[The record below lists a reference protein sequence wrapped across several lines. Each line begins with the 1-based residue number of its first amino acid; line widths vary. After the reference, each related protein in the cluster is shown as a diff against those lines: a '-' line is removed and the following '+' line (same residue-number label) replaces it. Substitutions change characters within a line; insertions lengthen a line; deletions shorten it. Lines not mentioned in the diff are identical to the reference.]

1 MNILRTLPPFT
12 RLDRYIA
19 REMLTPLGIGVCA
32 ILLMLIGNLLFNYAP
47 WFFNYGVPVAAV
59 AQMVLYYTPYLLVLS
74 LPVGA
79 AVGTALTVNRLTR
92 DSEITILRMTGVS
105 LRRIFAPMMLIGVLL
120 SVANFAL
127 NEYLV
132 PPSMQQFNKLRNKIF
147 LLAPVPNLTNNAVI
161 KAQNYMVGIGVA
173 QQQGEKVVL
182 EDVLM
187 FERREQG
194 GWLVVKAPR
203 GEYHNGVWT
212 LYEPSVHYYQP
223 DGKVADVREAT
234 RLVINLQVALQDFFA
249 APTPEEQTMAQ
260 LSEQIRRNREMGLDT
275 RQLEVSY
282 HLKAAVPAACLV
294 LALCAPVLSFLLAR
308 AGGFVGVL
316 LSIVLVFVFWNTLLL
331 FQILGNY
338 GFLPPMLAAWSPNL
352 LFGVGGLV
360 LLRRLE

>member
-1 MNILRTLPPFT
+1 MIRQLPPFT

-19 REMLTPLGIGVCA
+19 REMLTPLGIGILA

-47 WFFNYGVPVAAV
+47 WFFNYGVPVSAV
-59 AQMVLYYTPYLLVLS
+59 LQMVLYYTPYLLVLS

-92 DSEITILRMTGVS
+92 DSEITILRMAGIS
-105 LRRIFAPMMLIGVLL
+105 LRRIFAPMVLIGVLL
-120 SVANFAL
+120 SLANFAL

-132 PPSMQQFNKLRNKIF
+132 PPTMQQFNKLRNRIF
-147 LLAPVPNLTNNAVI
+147 LLAPVPNLTSNAVI

-173 QQQGEKVVL
+173 QQQGERVLL

-187 FERREQG
+187 FERRAPNE
-194 GWLVVKAPR
+194 WLLVKAPR

-212 LYEPSVHYYQP
+212 LYEPTVHYYQA
-223 DGKVADVREAT
+223 DGKVADVQRST
-234 RLVINLQVALQDFFA
+234 RLVINLQVAIQDFFA
-249 APTPEEQTMAQ
+249 SPTPEEQTMRQ
-260 LSEQIRRNREMGLDT
+260 LAEQIARNREMGLDT

-352 LFGVGGLV
+352 LFGGGGLL

>member
-1 MNILRTLPPFT
+1 MNLRTLPPFT
-12 RLDRYIA
+12 RLDWYIT
-19 REMLTPLGIGVCA
+19 REMLTPLGIGIFA

-47 WFFNYGVPVAAV
+47 WFFSYGVPLVAV
-59 AQMVLYYTPYLLVLS
+59 LQMVLYYTPYLLVLS

-92 DSEITILRMTGVS
+92 DSEITVLRMAGVS
-105 LRRIFAPMMLIGVLL
+105 LRRIFAPMWLIGVVL
-120 SVANFAL
+120 SGANFAL

-132 PPSMQQFNKLRNKIF
+132 PPTMQAFNKLRNRIF
-147 LLAPVPNLTNNAVI
+147 LLAPVPNLTSNAVI
-161 KAQNYMVGIGVA
+161 KTQNYVVTIGLA
-173 QQQGEKVVL
+173 QQQGDTVLL

-187 FERREQG
+187 IERREQG
-194 GWLVVKAPR
+194 SWLVVTAPR
-203 GEYHNGVWT
+203 GDYRNGVWT
-212 LYEPSVHYYQP
+212 LYEPRLHYYQA
-223 DGKVADVREAT
+223 DGVVADMQRANK
-234 RLVINLQVALQDFFA
+234 LVVNLQVTLQDFFV

-260 LSEQIRRNREMGLDT
+260 LRAQIQRNRELGLDT
-275 RQLEVSY
+275 RQMEVSY
-282 HLKAAVPAACLV
+282 HLKAAVPMACLV

-338 GFLPPMLAAWSPNL
+338 GFLPPAVAAWSPNL
-352 LFGVGGLV
+352 LFATGGLV

>member
-1 MNILRTLPPFT
+1 MSMRTLPPFT

-92 DSEITILRMTGVS
+92 DSEITVLRMAGVS
-105 LRRIFAPMMLIGVLL
+105 LRRIFAPMMLIGALL
-120 SVANFAL
+120 SGVNFAL

-132 PPSMQQFNKLRNKIF
+132 PPSMQQFNKLRNRIF
-147 LLAPVPNLTNNAVI
+147 LLAPVPNLTSNAVI
-161 KAQNYMVGIGVA
+161 KAQNYIVAIGVA
-173 QQQGEKVVL
+173 QQQGARVLL

-187 FERREQG
+187 IERREQG

-212 LYEPSVHYYQP
+212 LHEPSAHYYQP
-223 DGKVADVREAT
+223 DGAVADVRNAT
-234 RLVINLQVALQDFFA
+234 RLMINLQVALQDFFTT
-249 APTPEEQTMAQ
+249 PTPEEQTMAQ
-260 LSEQIRRNREMGLDT
+260 LYDQIQRNRAMGLDT

-282 HLKAAVPAACLV
+282 HLKAAVPAACLI

-352 LFGVGGLV
+352 LFGAGGLL